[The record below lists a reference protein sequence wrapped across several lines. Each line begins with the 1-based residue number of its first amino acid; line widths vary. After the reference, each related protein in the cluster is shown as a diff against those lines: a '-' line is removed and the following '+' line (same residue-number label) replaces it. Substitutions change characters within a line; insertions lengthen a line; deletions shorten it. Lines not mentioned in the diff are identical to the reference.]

1 VEVLEE
7 RKVQAMAFLRKM
19 FGKKGKEESM
29 AQERRFPSPFEVL
42 AKQRVPGTEGW
53 ERMYP
58 YYYLFSE
65 ERREFEEKQLWFW
78 DAMHH
83 PYPMF
88 PFDLIHG
95 VCWQMS
101 LSGYTTRVFAIPPA
115 NGIAH
120 RLLNGYFYITP
131 QATPPDEIGE
141 RVPLFQKRMGFYFE
155 KWNELYDKWV
165 PKQVAL
171 IEETK
176 KLEFKDLPKF
186 EDESVVLEHVGLSS
200 GYKLLENYNKLILNI
215 FKNWQYHFEFLNLVY
230 LAYVL
235 FFDFCTKA
243 FPEIHPNTISKMVA
257 GMGDV
262 MMFRPDAE
270 LIKLARLA
278 VNIGVADVFKRKLP
292 AEETLSV
299 LGKTDRGKGW
309 LSAMENAKW
318 PWFYTSTGTGFFHTE
333 VGWIDNLSVPLEHIR
348 SYIETLEK
356 GGKPER
362 PVEAIIAERERL
374 RKEYRELL
382 PTEDDKK
389 AFDQSYGA
397 IAMAYPYAENHIF
410 YCEHW
415 FHTVMWQKMRELGR
429 VLVKAGFF
437 KEPDDI
443 FYFWH
448 SDITPILEDLAVNWA
463 VGPGTPTRGAGYWA
477 KEVAWRKGVLA
488 KLREWAPPPALGP
501 IPERITEPFT
511 IQLWGITSDTLET
524 WLAPKPKP
532 EEVTEL
538 KGFPSSAGVGEGPA
552 RVIIE
557 VEKLGELQPGE
568 ILVCPCTSPSWAP
581 AFPKIKGAVTDIG
594 GMSCHASIVARE
606 YGLPAVTGTGF
617 ATKVIKTGDRI
628 KVDGT
633 AGVVTIVKRQ

>member
-1 VEVLEE
+1 
-7 RKVQAMAFLRKM
+7 MAFLRKM
-19 FGKKGKEESM
+19 FGKKGGKEEPM
-29 AQERRFPSPFEVL
+29 TQERRFPSPFEVL
-42 AKQRVPGTEGW
+42 EKERIPGTEGW

-58 YYYLFSE
+58 YYYMFSQ
-65 ERREFEEKQLWFW
+65 ERREFDEKQLWFW

-95 VCWQMS
+95 VCWQLS

-131 QATPPDEIGE
+131 QATPPEEIGE
-141 RVPLFQKRMGFYFE
+141 RVPLFQKRSGFYFE
-155 KWNELYDKWV
+155 KWDELYEKWV
-165 PKQVAL
+165 PKQTAL
-171 IEETK
+171 IEETA

-186 EDESVVLEHVGLSS
+186 EHESVVLEHVGLNS
-200 GYKLLENYNKLILNI
+200 GYKLLDNYNRLILNI

-230 LAYVL
+230 LSYVL

-270 LIKLARLA
+270 LIKLSRLA
-278 VNIGVADVFKRKLP
+278 CHLGVTDMFKRKLP
-292 AEETLSV
+292 PQETISE
-299 LGKTDRGKGW
+299 LGKTDQGKRW
-309 LSAMENAKW
+309 LEAMEKTKW
-318 PWFYTSTGTGFFHTE
+318 PWFYTSSGTGFFHTE
-333 VGWIDNLSVPLEHIR
+333 LSWVDDLSVPFEHIR
-348 SYIETLEK
+348 SYIETIEG

-389 AFDQSYGA
+389 AFDQSYET
-397 IAMAYPYAENHIF
+397 IAMCYPYAENHIF

-415 FHTVMWQKMRELGR
+415 FHTVFWQKMRELGR
-429 VLVKAGFF
+429 LLVNARFF

-463 VGPGTPTRGAGYWA
+463 IGPGTPSRGPGYWA
-477 KEVAWRKGVLA
+477 KEVEWRKGVLA
-488 KLREWAPPPALGP
+488 KFREWAPPPALGP
-501 IPERITEPFT
+501 VPEVITEPFT
-511 IQLWGITSDTLET
+511 IQLWGITSETLER

-538 KGFPSSAGVGEGPA
+538 KGFPSSAGVAEGPA
-552 RVIIE
+552 RVVLALE
-557 VEKLGELQPGE
+557 ELSLLQPGE
-568 ILVCPCTSPSWAP
+568 ILVCPITSPSWAP

-594 GMSCHASIVARE
+594 GMSCHCSIVSRE

-617 ATKVIKTGDRI
+617 ATKVIKTGDKLKI
-628 KVDGT
+628 DGA
-633 AGVVTIVKRQ
+633 AGIVTIVR